1 MPKYISQSIIKIYT
15 LDAIEL
21 NIPTSQFGLL
31 ETDEEYLHQIEGTFM
46 YRDFLVDGKLFV
58 TESQFDELL
67 AIEHLSIHKIVD
79 SIIYINSFSSKARA
93 KFNSLNKLVNLF
105 SIDNLEDSDDGDEE
119 EEVYY
124 FQLI

>member
-1 MPKYISQSIIKIYT
+1 MLEYKSQSTIKIYT
-15 LDAIEL
+15 IEAIEL

-31 ETDEEYLHQIEGTFM
+31 DTDEEYLHYIEGTFM
-46 YRDFLVDGKLFV
+46 YCDLLVDGKLFV

-67 AIEHLSIHKIVD
+67 TIENITIHKIVD

-93 KFNSLNKLVNLF
+93 KFNSLNRVVKVFN
-105 SIDNLEDSDDGDEE
+105 IDNIGDNDEE
-119 EEVYY
+119 DDDEEVYY